1 MAEIEY
7 RVEQVPIER
16 TFALR
21 KAVLRPY
28 LSDDEPYAC
37 ADDHLPATVTL
48 GALTP
53 DDEVIGV
60 ARITPEPP
68 PFDAGAERS
77 WRLRGMAAGPEVRN
91 MGVGS
96 ALLEGLIAHIDGAG
110 GGILWCNARLP
121 ARGLYERGGMKQ
133 WGEVWEEP
141 NIGPHIVM
149 WRNIL

>member
-1 MAEIEY
+1 MAGPIY
-7 RVEQVPIER
+7 SVQRVPVER

-28 LSDDEPYAC
+28 LSADEPYVC
-37 ADDHLPATVTL
+37 PDDHLPETVAL
-48 GALTP
+48 GALTS
-53 DDEVIGV
+53 DDQVIGV

-68 PFDAGAERS
+68 PFDAPHARG
-77 WRLRGMAAGPEVRN
+77 WRLRGMAARPEVRN

-96 ALLEGLIAHIDGAG
+96 ALLRGLIAHIADSG
-110 GGILWCNARLP
+110 GGILWCNARVT
-121 ARGLYERGGMKQ
+121 ARGLYERGGMQQ
-133 WGEVWEEP
+133 WGEIWEEP